1 MKTRHLLLVGM
12 MLATVTPA
20 VAQTPFYQGKV
31 LTLLINYGV
40 GGNADTEARVYQRH
54 LAKHIPGK
62 PDIIIQNVPGAGGF
76 TAMNILGLGVNMK
89 ADGLTAGYFT
99 TSAIGPLIDDPA
111 LKVKMNDF
119 AIIGAARGWN
129 MIYARKD
136 IVPGGLEKPEDFV
149 KAKSIYLAGYSRSSS
164 HDTRLRLAM
173 EIFNLPY
180 TVVTGFPGTAQINKA
195 MLQNEINLSG
205 SSLPGYMTQ
214 VMPQIMQTGIGAP
227 LFQYPVIG
235 KDGSPVGNPALEKY
249 GLEGM
254 DKIYARA
261 FGKAPSGPKWDALLL
276 MSDIGTQMQR
286 GLMLP
291 RGAPKEAIE
300 ALRAGFIGLMKDEGF
315 IEDYK
320 KVTSE
325 EPDLVR
331 AEELLPLFE
340 RIGRVDPAIKK
351 VLRDSIGNE

>member
-1 MKTRHLLLVGM
+1 MKLKTFLTAGLLIAS
-12 MLATVTPA
+12 ATSTM
-20 VAQTPFYQGKV
+20 AQTPFYQGKV

-62 PDIIIQNVPGAGGF
+62 PDIIIQNAPGAGGF
-76 TAMNILGLGVNMK
+76 TAMNMLGLGINVK
-89 ADGLTAGYFT
+89 ADGFTAGYFT
-99 TSAIGPLIDDPA
+99 TSAIAPLIDDPA
-111 LKVKMNDF
+111 LKVKMSDF
-119 AIIGAARGWN
+119 AIIGGARGWN
-129 MIYARKD
+129 MVYARKD
-136 IVPGGLEKPEDFV
+136 LIPGGLTKPEDFI
-149 KAKSIYLAGYSRSSS
+149 KAKSIYLAGYSRASS

-173 EIFNLPY
+173 EIFDMPY

-195 MLQNEINLSG
+195 MLQNEINVTG

-214 VMPQIMQTGIGAP
+214 VMPQIMQTGVGVP

-235 KDGSPVGNPALEKY
+235 KDGKPTGNPALGKF
-249 GLEGM
+249 GLETM
-254 DKIYARA
+254 DKVYERA
-261 FGKAPSGPKWDALLL
+261 FGKPPSGPKWEALLL

-291 RGAPKEAIE
+291 KGAPKEAVS
-300 ALRAGFIGLMKDEGF
+300 ALRLAFDGIMKDEGF

-331 AEELLPLFE
+331 GEDLLPLFD
-340 RIGRVDPAIKK
+340 RMSKVDPAIRK